1 MLPRWA
7 TLALAIGIGLVWAA
21 NVIVTMFDPSRANPY
36 VSAIFSVVVGAV
48 FGIDRL
54 AQRRN
59 HLPPSATEPP
69 AEPPTN
75 RGDQA

>member
-21 NVIVTMFDPSRANPY
+21 NVIVGMFDPGRSNPY
-36 VSAIFSVVVGAV
+36 VSAIFMVVVGAV
-48 FGIDRL
+48 FGLDRI

-59 HLPPSATEPP
+59 QLPQAPDSGGDTQSD
-69 AEPPTN
+69 